1 MLCVLLSIKSVL
13 ASWHQHS
20 VTANVYSLAFAEGGD
35 DPSGADPLDM
45 LMKAVPGIPG
55 EDYPI
60 FAEAPETSFSCDG
73 QVNGGKNHLFS
84 KFFWHFK
91 SGGEHKQ
98 CPS

>member
-1 MLCVLLSIKSVL
+1 MCVTSY
-13 ASWHQHS
+13 
-20 VTANVYSLAFAEGGD
+20 VYSLAFAEGGD

>member
-1 MLCVLLSIKSVL
+1 MTSY
-13 ASWHQHS
+13 
-20 VTANVYSLAFAEGGD
+20 VYSLAFAEGGD

-73 QVNGGKNHLFS
+73 QVNGGKRKSLHWCPDLAHMCFIS
-84 KFFWHFK
+84 KGFFCTLNQE
-91 SGGEHKQ
+91 GLHK
-98 CPS
+98 

>member
-1 MLCVLLSIKSVL
+1 MNFC
-13 ASWHQHS
+13 
-20 VTANVYSLAFAEGGD
+20 SLAFAEGGD

-73 QVNGGKNHLFS
+73 QVNGGRNLFS
-84 KFFWHFK
+84 QLIFQEGWEVQAIKF
-91 SGGEHKQ
+91 
-98 CPS
+98 

>member
-1 MLCVLLSIKSVL
+1 MTSY
-13 ASWHQHS
+13 
-20 VTANVYSLAFAEGGD
+20 VYSLAFAEGGD

-73 QVNGGKNHLFS
+73 QVNGGKKWPSLFL
-84 KFFWHFK
+84 KFFCT
-91 SGGEHKQ
+91 SNQGGAAQAKKY
-98 CPS
+98 